1 MITMQK
7 ISLREDFKN
16 QIRARTLQTARELFE
31 HEGYGS
37 FSMRKLAAQLGY
49 SPSAVYKHFANKN
62 EIFDCLVDE
71 SFAALM
77 AASSGVVDLPGESPI
92 DRLKRG
98 MWAYVN
104 FGLKHPDHY
113 RFAFLVRR
121 PGGVIINRP
130 VYQGLKGRVQAC
142 VEAGYFAGGDIS
154 LLAQLLWAAVHGITS
169 LLILKPDFPWA
180 PKEKLIGRTIDSA
193 VHGLVVPAR
202 REATKA

>member
-1 MITMQK
+1 MHK
-7 ISLREDFKN
+7 ISLREDFRN
-16 QIRARTLQTARELFE
+16 QVRIRILQMARELFE

-62 EIFDCLVDE
+62 EVFDCLVDE

-104 FGLKHPDHY
+104 FGLKYPDHY

-121 PGGVIINRP
+121 PGSVITKRP
-130 VYQGLKGRVQAC
+130 VYEGLKGRIQTC
-142 VEAGYFAGGDIS
+142 VEAGYFAGGDIN
-154 LLAQLLWAAVHGITS
+154 LMAQTLWAAAHGITS

-180 PKEKLIGRTIDSA
+180 PRDELIGRVIDSA
-193 VHGLVVPAR
+193 VHGLLVPGAQ
-202 REATKA
+202 EATKA

>member
-1 MITMQK
+1 MHK
-7 ISLREDFKN
+7 ISFREDFRN

-62 EIFDCLVDE
+62 EVFDCLVDE

-77 AASSGVVDLPGESPI
+77 AASSAVVDFPGESPVE
-92 DRLKRG
+92 RLKRG

-113 RFAFLVRR
+113 RFAFLMRR
-121 PGGVIINRP
+121 PGGVVAQRP
-130 VYQGLKGRVQAC
+130 VYEGLKGRVQAC
-142 VEAGYFAGGDIS
+142 VEGGHFSDGDVS
-154 LLAQLLWAAVHGITS
+154 LLAQSLWAAVHGITS

-180 PKEKLIGRTIDSA
+180 PKEELIGRTIDSA
-193 VHGLVVPAR
+193 VHGLLTSAAHKGTR
-202 REATKA
+202 A